1 MSIPPHRL
9 AIRTE
14 DTVLFALPALCGVG
28 MFVVMSFHLGIVGAF
43 GGGIVLFWSLI
54 ASGTGAWLFR
64 RSGARVVGFLLA
76 AVALVATVALC
87 LVCLFYYVRAF
98 DL

>member
-1 MSIPPHRL
+1 
-9 AIRTE
+9 
-14 DTVLFALPALCGVG
+14 VLFALPVLFGVG
-28 MFVVMSFHLGIVGAF
+28 MVVVMSARLGVVGAF

-64 RSGARVVGFLLA
+64 RGGTRVVGFLLA
-76 AVALVATVALC
+76 AVVLVATIVLC
-87 LVCLFYYVRAF
+87 SVCLLSYVRAF